1 MKKRPGGAAVLLRE
15 RHPKIVP
22 QWRCEVATWGF
33 RVETLETMRI
43 LKFLFFFANSSR
55 MKGPLVKHFSDS
67 GSFWVFVQNVD
78 YFDMKSLLVYIV
90 YMMWQSTVV
99 DGQA

>member
-1 MKKRPGGAAVLLRE
+1 
-15 RHPKIVP
+15 
-22 QWRCEVATWGF
+22 
-33 RVETLETMRI
+33 
-43 LKFLFFFANSSR
+43 